1 MGGRRSGA
9 GRVAGSNRRWWPRRR
24 AQTGSALMIFLV
36 LSMIVEKAM
45 HFVEKQ
51 AQKKEKWFG
60 IRKGLKAFKEEFFLL
75 GFVSMVLVALED
87 YITDIC
93 VDGGGVVKD
102 FIPCDKRYAER
113 YAETYAKAYA
123 AAAYPGPPPAAPARS
138 LLAAVYQNDCPE
150 GMAPFI
156 QPAALHDVHY
166 LIFINGVMHV
176 LTTLVVMY
184 VAFAKVNSRRWR
196 EWEIAARRAKPAF
209 DSERGGRVTVV
220 APPERPIFSNL
231 GEKHAWY
238 RSALRFLVALP
249 THVWSPV
256 EYDEYKVIRAIFVAN
271 TFNKDLYSSF
281 SFQNF
286 MYLSLQR
293 DFSKLMTLSIPMW
306 LLVFLRVILSGVEGA
321 VVFYWFPFLG
331 LLVGTVLGAK
341 LNTMVMDLGS
351 GELIWDKVSKGFQ
364 VDNDHSGAKLF
375 WFGSPALLSMGIR
388 FVIFHGSTMLSLI
401 AFFWYQT
408 DKGDLEC
415 WFNMMGTHSWI
426 AVMVIVVV
434 VIQLLHCGFI
444 LIPLN
449 SLVQAGDTA
458 EDPEVKTQ
466 KFIMDSMANR
476 EQVEAVAKIW
486 HLKTKLHAARK
497 RKESAQSDTQALP
510 LGPQRTSS
518 AAGDAASGM
527 ASARADARR
536 LTINEVQMS
545 CLMSAMSEPE
555 PNEGRGSLTMP
566 VLNPLCDPP

>member
-1 MGGRRSGA
+1 MCPSGRGYAPTAGRRA
-9 GRVAGSNRRWWPRRR
+9 EMERRGR
-24 AQTGSALMIFLV
+24 QTGSALMIFLV

-93 VDGGGVVKD
+93 VDGDGVVKD
-102 FIPCDKRYAER
+102 FIPCDKYYAER
-113 YAETYAKAYA
+113 YAKTYAEAYA
-123 AAAYPGPPPAAPARS
+123 AEAYTAEAYPSAPPAPAPARS

-176 LTTLVVMY
+176 MTTLVVMY
-184 VAFAKVNSRRWR
+184 IAFAKVNSRRWR
-196 EWEIAARRAKPAF
+196 EWEIAAQRAKPAF

-220 APPERPIFSNL
+220 APPTRPIFSNL
-231 GEKHAWY
+231 GDKCSWHH
-238 RSALRFLVALP
+238 SVLRFLVAIP
-249 THVWSPV
+249 SHAVSPI
-256 EYDEYKVIRAIFVAN
+256 EFDEYKVIRAIFVAN

-306 LLVFLRVILSGVEGA
+306 LLVLLRVILSGVDGA

-331 LLVGTVLGAK
+331 LLVGITLGAK

-351 GELIWDKVSKGFQ
+351 GELVWDKVSKQFR
-364 VDNDHSGAKLF
+364 VDNDLSGSTLF
-375 WFGSPALLSMGIR
+375 WFGSPALLSTGIR

-415 WFNMMGTHSWI
+415 WFNMMGVHSWI
-426 AVMVIVVV
+426 AVMVILV
-434 VIQLLHCGFI
+434 VIVQLLHCGFI

-458 EDPEVKTQ
+458 DDPEVKTQ
-466 KFIMDSMANR
+466 KFILDSMANR

-486 HLKTKLHAARK
+486 HLKTKLHNARK
-497 RKESAQSDTQALP
+497 QRESEQNDAGTGSFASK
-510 LGPQRTSS
+510 GSS
-518 AAGDAASGM
+518 AAGASM
-527 ASARADARR
+527 SARADTGR
-536 LTINEVQMS
+536 LTISEVQMS
-545 CLMSAMSEPE
+545 CIMSAVSETDD
-555 PNEGRGSLTMP
+555 GRGSVSMP
-566 VLNPLCDPP
+566 RLNPLCSPLPE

>member
-1 MGGRRSGA
+1 
-9 GRVAGSNRRWWPRRR
+9 
-24 AQTGSALMIFLV
+24 MIFLV
-36 LSMIVEKAM
+36 LSTIVEKAM

-60 IRKGLKAFKEEFFLL
+60 IRKGLRAFKEEFFLL
-75 GFVSMVLVALED
+75 GIVSMVLVALED

-93 VDGGGVVKD
+93 VAGDGVVKD
-102 FIPCDKRYAER
+102 FIPCDKYYAER
-113 YAETYAKAYA
+113 YAKTYAEAYA
-123 AAAYPGPPPAAPARS
+123 AEAYPAAPPPARS

-176 LTTLVVMY
+176 MNTLVVMY
-184 VAFAKVNSRRWR
+184 IAFAKVNSRRWR
-196 EWEIAARRAKPAF
+196 EWEIAAQHAKPAF

-220 APPERPIFSNL
+220 APPTRPMFSNL
-231 GEKHAWY
+231 GDK
-238 RSALRFLVALP
+238 RSWHHSVLRFLVALP
-249 THVWSPV
+249 SHAASPI
-256 EYDEYKVIRAIFVAN
+256 EFDEYKVIRAIFVAN

-306 LLVFLRVILSGVEGA
+306 LLVLLRVILSGVEGA

-331 LLVGTVLGAK
+331 LLVGIILGAK

-351 GELIWDKVSKGFQ
+351 GELVWDKVSKQFR
-364 VDNDHSGAKLF
+364 VDNDLSGSKLF
-375 WFGSPALLSMGIR
+375 WFGSPALLSTGIR

-415 WFNMMGTHSWI
+415 WFNMMGVHSWI
-426 AVMVIVVV
+426 AVMVILVVV
-434 VIQLLHCGFI
+434 VQLLHCGFI

-458 EDPEVKTQ
+458 DDPEVKTQ
-466 KFIMDSMANR
+466 KFILDSMANR

-486 HLKTKLHAARK
+486 HLKTKLHNARK
-497 RKESAQSDTQALP
+497 QKESEQNDAGTGSFASK
-510 LGPQRTSS
+510 GSS
-518 AAGDAASGM
+518 AAGSSAA
-527 ASARADARR
+527 ARANAGR
-536 LTINEVQMS
+536 LTISEVQMS
-545 CLMSAMSEPE
+545 CIMSAVSESDD
-555 PNEGRGSLTMP
+555 GRGSVSMP
-566 VLNPLCDPP
+566 RLNPLCSPLPE